1 MPAMK
6 IVIHAGM
13 HKTGTSTIQKTFS
26 ALAGRQEVYAYAPA
40 PGPDHPDHNSLFILG
55 FHDEEELENYYL
67 FRHQDM
73 RLPQLLRLK
82 QEIRARLD
90 AALAECARSL
100 FLFSQE
106 AMRGHFWGGV
116 RRFADY
122 CRSKADD
129 IQVLVYV
136 RPPVSFSASMYQ
148 EIVKLDLV
156 TRATPLAQSV
166 EYRRRFQPVIDCFG
180 AERVRFK
187 LYDRARLKGGDVAL
201 DFAAEIGVALSP
213 SEVIHRNESL
223 GLETVA
229 LLYAFKS
236 LLPPR
241 RPAPY
246 RLWQNDKF
254 VAALAPFGALSD
266 KNRRLRFTPQLAKR
280 LIASQ
285 QADIKWMEQ
294 RLGASL
300 EEDLDPAPAD
310 AATPISKAEDLL
322 PIAEAQTEAV
332 EELAATLT
340 GFEPPAGA
348 SKRAR
353 LLYALTAIHDHDNRA
368 TGALA
373 PTFYTGLR

>member
-1 MPAMK
+1 
-6 IVIHAGM
+6 M
-13 HKTGTSTIQKTFS
+13 HKTGTSTIQKTYR
-26 ALAGRQEVYAYAPA
+26 ALAGRQEVYAYAPG

-55 FHDEEELENYYL
+55 FHDEEALERYYL

-73 RLPQLLRLK
+73 RLPQLRRLK
-82 QEIRARLD
+82 QQLRARLD
-90 AALAECARSL
+90 AALAECARPV

-106 AMRGHFWGGV
+106 AMRGHFLGGV

-122 CRSKADD
+122 CRSKTEDV
-129 IQVLVYV
+129 QVLIYV

-148 EIVKLDLV
+148 EIVKLDLAA
-156 TRATPLAQSV
+156 RATPLAQPV
-166 EYRRRFQPVIDCFG
+166 EYRRRFQPVVDCFG
-180 AERVRFK
+180 AGRVKFK
-187 LYDRARLKGGDVAL
+187 LYDRARLKDGDVAL
-201 DFAAEIGVALSP
+201 DLAAEIGLPLEP
-213 SEVIHRNESL
+213 SQVLHRNESL

-236 LLPPR
+236 QLPPR

-254 VAALAPFGALSD
+254 VAALAPFG
-266 KNRRLRFTPQLAKR
+266 KTRLRFTREVAQR
-280 LIASQ
+280 LTASQ
-285 QADIKWMEQ
+285 SADIAWMEQ

-310 AATPISKAEDLL
+310 ALPIETARDLL

-332 EELAATLT
+332 EALAASLA
-340 GFEPPAGA
+340 GAAAPAGA
-348 SKRAR
+348 GRRAR
-353 LLYALTAIHDHDNRA
+353 LLYALTAIHEHDSRA